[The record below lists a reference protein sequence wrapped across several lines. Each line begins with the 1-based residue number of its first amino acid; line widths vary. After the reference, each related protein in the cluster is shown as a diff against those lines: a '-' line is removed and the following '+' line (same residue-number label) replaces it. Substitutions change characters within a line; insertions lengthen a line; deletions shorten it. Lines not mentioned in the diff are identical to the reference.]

1 MPKKRRSAPEPV
13 DPDTI
18 DGITYEVIHFGKA
31 RGLKQNGGYIAKIDQ
46 QSGKELDVIRVYK
59 VKYRW
64 WRAIEKDKQDIFIT
78 SMSPDESGK
87 KLMISHERG
96 GEFALDLDSGKVETL

>member
-13 DPDTI
+13 DPVSI
-18 DGITYEVIHFGKA
+18 DGTTYEVIHFGKA

-46 QSGKELDVIRVYK
+46 ETGEELEVIRVYK
-59 VKYRW
+59 VRYRW
-64 WRAIEKDKQDIFIT
+64 WRAIEKDKHDIFIT
-78 SMSPDESGK
+78 SMSLDESGK

-96 GEFALDLDSGKVETL
+96 GEFALDLETGAVETL